1 MLKSLSDFNLYDI
14 SFYKDD
20 EKVTIDGIATVK
32 IPVGDKDP
40 EKCKVY
46 YYDNGKYVWGIDM
59 KKSGL
64 DAIIIPWLYS

>member
-40 EKCKVY
+40 E
-46 YYDNGKYVWGIDM
+46 NLQ
-59 KKSGL
+59 S
-64 DAIIIPWLYS
+64 

>member
-46 YYDNGKYVWGIDM
+46 YYQ
-59 KKSGL
+59 L
-64 DAIIIPWLYS
+64 